1 MGNSGADNGTQ
12 ASHVAKGK
20 LQQIRMALH
29 LNKKPNSQKI
39 VSSVF
44 DGGGIN
50 LLVGGAEILTSN
62 FC

>member
-1 MGNSGADNGTQ
+1 MGNSGADSGTQ

-39 VSSVF
+39 VTVLCSMVEES
-44 DGGGIN
+44 I
-50 LLVGGAEILTSN
+50 S
-62 FC
+62 